1 MAVQRDDAG
10 VHPVSR
16 RRRLLAAGIGA
27 AGALAAA
34 CGEAGTRAAERR
46 TAAAQPA
53 APAVATSVP
62 DREVVIA
69 VSRDLANGTEDPFFV
84 HSSAMVWEP
93 LVGLDDS
100 LRPVP
105 GLAENWSLSDDG
117 RVWTFTLRQ
126 NVRFA
131 DGTPFNADA
140 VVANLQRYM
149 KLSPRPSIQYTLD
162 VRVGYGRLAEVRK
175 VDERTV
181 QFLSESPN
189 PAMVGT
195 MSGAFSA
202 MFAPSSFAESGLFAT
217 LPVAS
222 GPYKIAEWKRAE
234 YLLLERNE
242 QYWGPKPAVR
252 RIRLRVI
259 PDPQARVS
267 ALIAR
272 EIDGAAEL
280 NALLPQQAQQ
290 LKGQPGIT
298 VGADPNFYTTY
309 MAFNCAKP
317 PFDDAR
323 LRRAVAMATDRESI
337 VKDLVFGYGT
347 AGRSILSPV
356 GTQWFSAKGA
366 VRYAPAEAQRL
377 AADALGGRRVEVLY
391 PFSYGGQFSRPTK
404 PVGEVLQA
412 ALRPLGIDLKLQ
424 QIEGAALTDQVRRG
438 EWDMYYTQIGWTNGD
453 ADFLMDRYI
462 KSTPSVI
469 GTPQPGYK
477 NPRADELIDAA
488 RVERDQRKRFALY
501 EQLQEIAAQDVP
513 VYALFHEQSP
523 YAFRDSITGLKQ
535 RVHLQ
540 PTLDTI
546 KLR

>member
-1 MAVQRDDAG
+1 MNNDLASVMTAM
-10 VHPVSR
+10 SR
-16 RRRLLAAGIGA
+16 RKVLGMAG
-27 AGALAAA
+27 GALAFLAA
-34 CGEAGTRAAERR
+34 CGDPGTRADERR
-46 TAAAQPA
+46 PTTQPA
-53 APAVATSVP
+53 AAPATTVP

-93 LVGLDDS
+93 LVALDDA
-100 LRPVP
+100 LKPTP
-105 GLAENWSLSDDG
+105 GLAEKWELSEDG
-117 RVWTFTLRQ
+117 RTWTFTLRS
-126 NVRFA
+126 NVRFS

-140 VVANLQRYM
+140 VVANIQRYM
-149 KLSPRPSIQYTLD
+149 RLSPRPSIQYTLD
-162 VRVGYGRLAEVRK
+162 VRVGYGRLAEVHK
-175 VDERTV
+175 VDDRTV
-181 QFLSESPN
+181 QFRSEAPN
-189 PAMVGT
+189 PTMVNT

-202 MFAPSSFAESGLFAT
+202 MFAPSGFGENGQFT
-217 LPVAS
+217 KMPVAS
-222 GPYKIAEWKRAE
+222 GPFKVADWKRSE

-242 QYWGPKPAVR
+242 QYWGTKPAAQ

-259 PDPQARVS
+259 PDPQTRVS

-272 EIDGAAEL
+272 EIDGTAEL

-290 LKGQPGIT
+290 LKGQPGVT

-309 MAFNCAKP
+309 MAFNCTRA
-317 PFDDAR
+317 PFDDPR
-323 LRRAVAMATDRESI
+323 LRRAVAMATDCEAI

-347 AGRSILSPV
+347 AGKSILSPTS
-356 GTQWFSAKGA
+356 TQWFSPKGA
-366 VRYAPAEAQRL
+366 IRYAPTEAQRL
-377 AADALGGRRVEVLY
+377 AAEVLGTRRVEVLY

-424 QIEGAALTDQVRRG
+424 QVEGAALTDQVRRG

-453 ADFLMDRYI
+453 PDFLMDRYL

-488 RVERDQRKRFALY
+488 KVERDPRRRFALY

-513 VYALFHEQSP
+513 VYPLFHEQSP

-540 PTLDTI
+540 PTLDTL